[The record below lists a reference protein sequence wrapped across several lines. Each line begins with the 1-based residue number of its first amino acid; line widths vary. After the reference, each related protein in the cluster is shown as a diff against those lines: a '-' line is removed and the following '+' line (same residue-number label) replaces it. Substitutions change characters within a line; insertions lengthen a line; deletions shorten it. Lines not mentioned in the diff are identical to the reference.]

1 MFMQPAPRP
10 EPSFASSRRQWLTTA
25 SALAAAAW
33 LPGSARTQEAAVS
46 DDGTD
51 PATAPDTA
59 AADPAPLLTYD
70 SPKSQTWRVGLIL
83 HTNRVSCSAVM
94 ATFPIFAPWPEQS
107 VQLVGQHVDRH
118 VTGWTTRAIG
128 AGVRQVQLVMPY
140 VPPASEAEMT
150 LTFQVQRSRILGPQE
165 TSSLQIPPRI
175 TAETRSAMGNSPY
188 IDTSDG
194 RIKAAARK
202 LAEQPADSDWQRVEQ
217 IYDWVREQVEYT
229 EGPIRSASQALRDG
243 KGDCEEL
250 SSLFIA
256 ICRASRIPAR
266 VVWVPD
272 HCYPEF
278 YLQDQQERGAW
289 FPCQAAGTR
298 QFGQMDEYRP
308 VLQKGD
314 RFKVPEKRLPQRYV
328 AEYFTCKA
336 KGSGNPTPTFVRDQL
351 DG

>member
-1 MFMQPAPRP
+1 MMFIQPARRH
-10 EPSFASSRRQWLTTA
+10 EPSVPCSRRQWLSTA
-25 SALAAAAW
+25 STLAAAVC
-33 LPGSARTQEAAVS
+33 LPRPTRAQELA
-46 DDGTD
+46 
-51 PATAPDTA
+51 PAQAA
-59 AADPAPLLTYD
+59 AADGDDAATPAADAAPLLTYD

-83 HTNRVSCSAVM
+83 RSNRASCSAVQ
-94 ATFPIFAPWPEQS
+94 ATFPIFANWPEQS
-107 VQLVGQHVDRH
+107 VQLVDQHVDRH
-118 VTGWTTRAIG
+118 VTAWTTRTIG
-128 AGVRQVQLVMPY
+128 RGVRQVQLVMPF
-140 VPPASEAEMT
+140 VPPGNEVEVT
-150 LTFQVQRSRILGPQE
+150 FTFQVQRSRILGPE
-165 TSSLQIPPRI
+165 DTSGLQIPPRL
-175 TAETRSAMGNSPY
+175 TAETRSGMGNSPY
-188 IDTSDG
+188 IDASDA
-194 RIKAAARK
+194 RIKAAARQ

-217 IYDWVREQVEYT
+217 IYDWVREQVRYT

-243 KGDCEEL
+243 TGDCEEL

-266 VVWVPD
+266 IVWIPG

-278 YLQDQQERGAW
+278 YLEDQQERGAW

-328 AEYFTCKA
+328 SEFFTCKT
-336 KGSGNPTPTFVRDQL
+336 KGGDPTPTFVRDQL